1 VHTRRLAYQRLV
13 SGGGRSN
20 PLFGI
25 LAAAAVGVVGIGA
38 CSSEP
43 VKVDVTQNEASGTTG
58 GFFEEDA
65 PAGSTGAT
73 EDGTL
78 PLLDDAC
85 VSQTSAAEQR
95 KVALNVMLD
104 SSGSMEELAGSGT
117 TKWQSVQR
125 AIRSFLVETRE
136 TDLLLG
142 LQFFPLIKPGVRNFV
157 CESHDD
163 CGPDGGPCF
172 LSTCLQG
179 DTITLCERQSD
190 CPGSPNENPC
200 VEFGLCANSDP
211 AAPTACVLPSTCG
224 NNLGRCEDFER
235 TCTNATQCDVNF
247 YARPAVE
254 IAPINTQLAA
264 IDSALNLQPP
274 QGLTPTVP
282 ALQGAIAHAREWATT
297 HPDQTV
303 VTVLATDGLPTDCG
317 PAVEGAPP
325 AIDQVLEIAREGQT
339 GAQPIRTF
347 VIGVFPPGDGASIAN
362 VNAIAAAGG
371 TDEAVT
377 IDAGGEVEA
386 EFLEALRRIREGTLA
401 CQFQIPETEEQL
413 DYFSVNLQ
421 FDSGESRAQLGFVP
435 NEAACATSPN
445 SWHYDVDPTVSK
457 PSAIQVCPAVCDQFR
472 NTQTGSISLQLGC
485 RTLLR

>member
-1 VHTRRLAYQRLV
+1 M
-13 SGGGRSN
+13 
-20 PLFGI
+20 
-25 LAAAAVGVVGIGA
+25 AVATGVVGAVSGA

-43 VKVDVTQNEASGTTG
+43 VKVHVNQNE
-58 GFFEEDA
+58 
-65 PAGSTGAT
+65 GSTGSFVDLSGST
-73 EDGTL
+73 ESNEDGTL

-85 VSQTSAAEQR
+85 VNQTSAAEQR

-104 SSGSMEELAGSGT
+104 SSGSMEEIAAGGS
-117 TKWQSVQR
+117 TKWQAVQR
-125 AIRSFLVETRE
+125 AMRAFLRETRD
-136 TDLLLG
+136 TDLLMG
-142 LQFFPLIKPGVRNFV
+142 LQFFPLVKPGVRSFV
-157 CESHDD
+157 CDSHDD

-179 DTITLCERQSD
+179 QTITLCESQSD
-190 CPGSPNENPC
+190 CPGSPLDNPC
-200 VEFGLCANSDP
+200 VEFGLCADSDP

-224 NNLGRCEDFER
+224 NGLGRCQDFER
-235 TCTNATQCDVNF
+235 TCTNATQCDVSF
-247 YARPAVE
+247 YATPAVE
-254 IAPINTQLAA
+254 IGPITDQLAA
-264 IDSALNLQPP
+264 IDRALNAQPP

-282 ALQGAIAHAREWATT
+282 ALQGAIDHARDWATT

-325 AIDQVLEIAREGQT
+325 AIDQVLEIARAGQMS
-339 GAQPIRTF
+339 AQPVRTF
-347 VIGVFPPGDGASIAN
+347 VIGVFPPGDAASIAN
-362 VNAIAAAGG
+362 VNAIAFAGG
-371 TDEAVT
+371 TSEAVT
-377 IDAGGEVEA
+377 IDAGGQVEA

-421 FDSGESRAQLGFVP
+421 FDTGESRSQLGFVA
-435 NEAACATSPN
+435 NEAACAGSPN
-445 SWHYDVDPTVSK
+445 SWHYNVDPMVTN

-472 NTQTGSISLQLGC
+472 NTPNGRITLQLGC